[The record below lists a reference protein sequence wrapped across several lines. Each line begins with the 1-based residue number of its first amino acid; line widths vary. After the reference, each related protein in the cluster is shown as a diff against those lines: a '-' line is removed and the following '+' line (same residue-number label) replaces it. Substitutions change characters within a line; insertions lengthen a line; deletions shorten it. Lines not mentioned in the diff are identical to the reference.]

1 MIKNETAQYC
11 RSKALLQRQRV
22 HAGVS
27 PAHIALYKE
36 KIKMENQGQK
46 KNNGHGPGTG
56 SKPGANVCPSTAG
69 KGIIG
74 TVKGDPL
81 KQKIRTA

>member
-1 MIKNETAQYC
+1 
-11 RSKALLQRQRV
+11 
-22 HAGVS
+22 
-27 PAHIALYKE
+27 
-36 KIKMENQGQK
+36 MENQGQK

>member
-1 MIKNETAQYC
+1 
-11 RSKALLQRQRV
+11 
-22 HAGVS
+22 
-27 PAHIALYKE
+27 
-36 KIKMENQGQK
+36 MENQGSK
-46 KNNGHGPGTG
+46 KNTGHGPGKEI
-56 SKPGANVCPSTAG
+56 KPGANVCPNTVG